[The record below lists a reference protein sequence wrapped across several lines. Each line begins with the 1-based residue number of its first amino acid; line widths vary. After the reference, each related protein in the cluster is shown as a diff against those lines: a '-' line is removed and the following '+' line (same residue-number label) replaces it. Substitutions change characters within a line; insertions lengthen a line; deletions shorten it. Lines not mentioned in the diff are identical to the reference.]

1 MPQIMRGF
9 CIGKTML
16 LRGTNAEGEQS
27 EMLWTG
33 ADGTRVW
40 ILKVFPDTGYCDVW
54 TYRRE
59 ENPDKL
65 RAYEARKVELSTTP
79 VLIGLDGNDH
89 QAPFGPIRETIQRM
103 GDAFENTRV
112 RHSSMTEALGEL
124 DKHLDLGKPG
134 NRRQFTGELRTAAK
148 TGMWNE
154 VFFGTASAR
163 MPTKQ
168 KNDLAQRLLSR
179 VAEPLHALASLQGGD
194 PDRKFLDLAWEYLL
208 KCHPHDSIV
217 GCSTDQVDRDVHYRL
232 DQAIELARDGAGEA
246 MMQLA
251 QAASGSLGSKERGP
265 AVFLFNPAQANTG
278 AVNRITV
285 ETTHVPGKRPRR
297 PVLVDEYG
305 NRVEADLTLVE
316 SGVFPEPIARPI
328 THTDYPRYGCRAHE
342 EGPVDRWEGPANVA
356 VPAFGYRVLKVCTSA
371 GRAAAPVALEDAV
384 TYDPEAHVLSNGRIA
399 IEIGPAGLF
408 SLKDLSSGYRYK
420 GQGAFE
426 WAADKGN
433 GWDFKPVDTAA
444 DPNRPAEIIP
454 LEQAK
459 VGVVR
464 ESALEIVLRVSGT
477 LRIPA
482 GLDSRGAGVS
492 RRRVRIKVAQE
503 IALAGGDAF
512 ARLAV
517 RIDNHARDFR
527 LRMLFPTGLQ
537 ANNWWS
543 DSAFDVVKRP
553 IQLPDTT
560 GWKEQAR
567 PETPIHNFAAVC
579 DNSNGLAVVT
589 HGLQEACVLD
599 VPERPIALTLM
610 RCYSQKIGSGRTEA
624 TQLQG
629 PFTATF
635 HIGPF
640 APENS
645 APPFGLLQ
653 DFDRLKLPL
662 QCLTLAPGEAGEA
675 MDGGEMPAGP
685 CLDLSGKLL
694 LSGFYREANRIIARV
709 WNPTQTPQGGS
720 ITCHIANIQ
729 KALPVNLAGQP
740 EGASVDLTDG
750 RLDLQ
755 LPPKAIQT
763 WRFDLH
769 AAR

>member
-1 MPQIMRGF
+1 
-9 CIGKTML
+9 
-16 LRGTNAEGEQS
+16 
-27 EMLWTG
+27 
-33 ADGTRVW
+33 
-40 ILKVFPDTGYCDVW
+40 
-54 TYRRE
+54 
-59 ENPDKL
+59 
-65 RAYEARKVELSTTP
+65 
-79 VLIGLDGNDH
+79 
-89 QAPFGPIRETIQRM
+89 
-103 GDAFENTRV
+103 
-112 RHSSMTEALGEL
+112 
-124 DKHLDLGKPG
+124 
-134 NRRQFTGELRTAAK
+134 
-148 TGMWNE
+148 
-154 VFFGTASAR
+154 
-163 MPTKQ
+163 
-168 KNDLAQRLLSR
+168 
-179 VAEPLHALASLQGGD
+179 
-194 PDRKFLDLAWEYLL
+194 
-208 KCHPHDSIV
+208 
-217 GCSTDQVDRDVHYRL
+217 
-232 DQAIELARDGAGEA
+232 
-246 MMQLA
+246 
-251 QAASGSLGSKERGP
+251 
-265 AVFLFNPAQANTG
+265 
-278 AVNRITV
+278 
-285 ETTHVPGKRPRR
+285 
-297 PVLVDEYG
+297 
-305 NRVEADLTLVE
+305 
-316 SGVFPEPIARPI
+316 
-328 THTDYPRYGCRAHE
+328 
-342 EGPVDRWEGPANVA
+342 
-356 VPAFGYRVLKVCTSA
+356 
-371 GRAAAPVALEDAV
+371 
-384 TYDPEAHVLSNGRIA
+384 
-399 IEIGPAGLF
+399 
-408 SLKDLSSGYRYK
+408 
-420 GQGAFE
+420 
-426 WAADKGN
+426 
-433 GWDFKPVDTAA
+433 
-444 DPNRPAEIIP
+444 
-454 LEQAK
+454 
-459 VGVVR
+459 
-464 ESALEIVLRVSGT
+464 
-477 LRIPA
+477 
-482 GLDSRGAGVS
+482 
-492 RRRVRIKVAQE
+492 VRIKVAQE

-653 DFDRLKLPL
+653 DVDRLKLPL

-694 LSGFYREANRIIARV
+694 LSAFYREANRIIARV